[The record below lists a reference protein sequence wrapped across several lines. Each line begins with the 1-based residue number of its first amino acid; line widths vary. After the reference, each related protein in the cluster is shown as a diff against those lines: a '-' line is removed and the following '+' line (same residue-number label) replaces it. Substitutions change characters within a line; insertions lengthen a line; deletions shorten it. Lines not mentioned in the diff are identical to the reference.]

1 MTTSQHEIARSH
13 WLRRWSAVSPTRVK
27 AVADELARNYRI
39 EDLEIA
45 QSGLGL
51 LPLRDSA
58 LGEPYFLGEIPLASA
73 HVRISDDQG
82 TSAEGAAI
90 LLDDRSSM
98 ARALAILDGVL
109 AAHLPGCEQA
119 LELLVEGQKQIDK
132 IDSERK
138 KLLVATRVNFSL
150 LGSEEEKDDV

>member
-1 MTTSQHEIARSH
+1 MTTPQPEMARSH
-13 WLRRWSAVSPTRVK
+13 WLRRWSAASPARVK
-27 AVADELARNYRI
+27 AVADDLARHYRI

-58 LGEPYFLGEIPLASA
+58 LGEPYYLGEIPLARA

-82 TSAEGAAI
+82 RSVEGAAI
-90 LLDDRSSM
+90 LLDDRASM

-109 AAHLPGCEQA
+109 AARLPGCEQA
-119 LELLVEGQKQIDK
+119 LELLAEGQTRIAQIDG
-132 IDSERK
+132 ERK
-138 KLLVATRVNFSL
+138 KLLAATRVNFAL
-150 LGSEEEKDDV
+150 LGSEEEQDDV